1 MIELSGLKI
10 TDELLRA
17 IVGIFVIVDPIGSVG
32 IFLSVTNGFSQIKKE
47 KAARF
52 AGITV
57 AAVLVIAA
65 LMGQAILDLFGIR
78 LAAFSVAGGILF
90 LILAVEMIRGEGVS
104 QFHKLNERSEQLPAA
119 AIVPLGVPLMAGPG
133 AISTVILASPGSAN
147 WFETTILIS
156 SIAIL
161 GLVTWLCF
169 SYAQHI
175 RQTDWRYRNSTN
187 QSNHGFDT
195 CGFSCRVH
203 GERCTDTIQPL
214 DLRHADSNRSRKI
227 FCVRSR
233 IKCFGFPDIETIN
246 APILQQLYCQVKIMR
261 I

>member
-1 MIELSGLKI
+1 MVELTDLNI

-32 IFLSVTNGFSQIKKE
+32 IFLSVTNGFTQTKKE

-90 LILAVEMIRGEGVS
+90 LILAVEMIRGEGAS
-104 QFHKLNERSEQLPAA
+104 QFHNLSKRSEQLPAA

-133 AISTVILASPGSAN
+133 AISTVILSSPGSAN

-156 SIAIL
+156 SIAVL
-161 GLVTWLCF
+161 GMVTWLCF
-169 SYAQHI
+169 SYAQYI
-175 RQTDWRYRNSTN
+175 GQLIGDI
-187 QSNHGFDT
+187 G
-195 CGFSCRVH
+195 
-203 GERCTDTIQPL
+203 IQL
-214 DLRHADSNRSRKI
+214 I
-227 FCVRSR
+227 SR
-233 IKCFGFPDIETIN
+233 IMGL
-246 APILQQLYCQVKIMR
+246 ILAALAVEYMVKGIQ
-261 I
+261 ILFNL

>member
-1 MIELSGLKI
+1 MVELIGLKI

-32 IFLSVTNGFSQIKKE
+32 IFLSVTNGFTQIKKE

-147 WFETTILIS
+147 WFETAILIS
-156 SIAIL
+156 SIVVL
-161 GLVTWLCF
+161 GLITWLCF

-175 RQTDWRYRNSTN
+175 EKLIGDI
-187 QSNHGFDT
+187 G
-195 CGFSCRVH
+195 
-203 GERCTDTIQPL
+203 IQL
-214 DLRHADSNRSRKI
+214 I
-227 FCVRSR
+227 SR
-233 IKCFGFPDIETIN
+233 IMGL
-246 APILQQLYCQVKIMR
+246 ILAALAVEYIVKGVQILFNL
-261 I
+261 

>member
-1 MIELSGLKI
+1 MVELIGLKI

-32 IFLSVTNGFSQIKKE
+32 IFLSVTNGFTQIKKE

-90 LILAVEMIRGEGVS
+90 LILAVEMIRGEGAS
-104 QFHKLNERSEQLPAA
+104 QFHNLSKRSEQLPAA

-133 AISTVILASPGSAN
+133 AISTVILSSPGSAN

-156 SIAIL
+156 SIAVL
-161 GLVTWLCF
+161 GMVTWLCF
-169 SYAQHI
+169 SYAQYI
-175 RQTDWRYRNSTN
+175 GQLIGDI
-187 QSNHGFDT
+187 G
-195 CGFSCRVH
+195 
-203 GERCTDTIQPL
+203 IQL
-214 DLRHADSNRSRKI
+214 I
-227 FCVRSR
+227 SR
-233 IKCFGFPDIETIN
+233 IMGL
-246 APILQQLYCQVKIMR
+246 ILAALAVEYMVKGIQ
-261 I
+261 ILFNL

>member
-1 MIELSGLKI
+1 MVELISLKI

-32 IFLSVTNGFSQIKKE
+32 IFLAVTNGFSKIKKE

-57 AAVLVIAA
+57 AAVLVVAA

-147 WFETTILIS
+147 WFETAILIS
-156 SIAIL
+156 SIAVL

-175 RQTDWRYRNSTN
+175 GKLIGDI
-187 QSNHGFDT
+187 G
-195 CGFSCRVH
+195 
-203 GERCTDTIQPL
+203 IQL
-214 DLRHADSNRSRKI
+214 I
-227 FCVRSR
+227 SR
-233 IKCFGFPDIETIN
+233 IMGL
-246 APILQQLYCQVKIMR
+246 ILAALAVEYMVKGIQ
-261 I
+261 ILFNL

>member
-1 MIELSGLKI
+1 MVELTSLKI

-17 IVGIFVIVDPIGSVG
+17 IVGIFVIVDPIVSVG
-32 IFLSVTNGFSQIKKE
+32 IFLAVTNGFSKIKKE

-57 AAVLVIAA
+57 AAVLVVAA

-147 WFETTILIS
+147 WFETAILIS
-156 SIAIL
+156 SIAVL

-175 RQTDWRYRNSTN
+175 GKLIGDI
-187 QSNHGFDT
+187 G
-195 CGFSCRVH
+195 
-203 GERCTDTIQPL
+203 IQL
-214 DLRHADSNRSRKI
+214 I
-227 FCVRSR
+227 SR
-233 IKCFGFPDIETIN
+233 IMGL
-246 APILQQLYCQVKIMR
+246 ILAALAVEYMVKGIQ
-261 I
+261 ILFNL

>member
-1 MIELSGLKI
+1 MVELIGLKI

-32 IFLSVTNGFSQIKKE
+32 IFLSVTNGFTQIKKE

-90 LILAVEMIRGEGVS
+90 LILAVEMIRGEGAS
-104 QFHKLNERSEQLPAA
+104 QFHKLSKRSEQLPAA

-147 WFETTILIS
+147 WFETTIFIS
-156 SIAIL
+156 SIAVL
-161 GLVTWLCF
+161 GMVTWLCF
-169 SYAQHI
+169 SYAQYI
-175 RQTDWRYRNSTN
+175 GKLIGDI
-187 QSNHGFDT
+187 G
-195 CGFSCRVH
+195 
-203 GERCTDTIQPL
+203 IQL
-214 DLRHADSNRSRKI
+214 I
-227 FCVRSR
+227 SR
-233 IKCFGFPDIETIN
+233 IMGL
-246 APILQQLYCQVKIMR
+246 ILAALAVEYMVKGIQ
-261 I
+261 ILFNL

>member
-1 MIELSGLKI
+1 MVELTSLKI

-32 IFLSVTNGFSQIKKE
+32 IFLAVTNGFTQIKKE

-57 AAVLVIAA
+57 AAVLVVAA

-133 AISTVILASPGSAN
+133 AISTVILTSPGSAN
-147 WFETTILIS
+147 WFETTFLIS
-156 SIAIL
+156 SIAVL

-175 RQTDWRYRNSTN
+175 EKLIGDI
-187 QSNHGFDT
+187 
-195 CGFSCRVH
+195 V
-203 GERCTDTIQPL
+203 IQL
-214 DLRHADSNRSRKI
+214 I
-227 FCVRSR
+227 SR
-233 IKCFGFPDIETIN
+233 IMGL
-246 APILQQLYCQVKIMR
+246 ILAALAVEYMVKGIQ
-261 I
+261 ILFNL

>member
-1 MIELSGLKI
+1 MVELISLKI

-32 IFLSVTNGFSQIKKE
+32 IFLSVTNGFTQIKKE

-147 WFETTILIS
+147 WFETAILIS
-156 SIAIL
+156 SIAVL

-169 SYAQHI
+169 SYAQYI
-175 RQTDWRYRNSTN
+175 GKLIGDI
-187 QSNHGFDT
+187 G
-195 CGFSCRVH
+195 
-203 GERCTDTIQPL
+203 IQL
-214 DLRHADSNRSRKI
+214 I
-227 FCVRSR
+227 SR
-233 IKCFGFPDIETIN
+233 IMGL
-246 APILQQLYCQVKIMR
+246 ILAALAVEYMVKGVQILFNLQF
-261 I
+261 

>member
-1 MIELSGLKI
+1 MVELTSLKI

-32 IFLSVTNGFSQIKKE
+32 IFLAVTNGFSQIKKE

-57 AAVLVIAA
+57 AAVLVVAA

-147 WFETTILIS
+147 WFETAILIS
-156 SIAIL
+156 SIAVL

-175 RQTDWRYRNSTN
+175 GKLIGDI
-187 QSNHGFDT
+187 G
-195 CGFSCRVH
+195 
-203 GERCTDTIQPL
+203 IQL
-214 DLRHADSNRSRKI
+214 I
-227 FCVRSR
+227 SR
-233 IKCFGFPDIETIN
+233 IMGLMLAALAVEYMVKGIQ
-246 APILQQLYCQVKIMR
+246 ILFNL
-261 I
+261 

>member
-1 MIELSGLKI
+1 MVELTSLKI

-32 IFLSVTNGFSQIKKE
+32 IFLAVTNGFSKIKKE

-57 AAVLVIAA
+57 AAVLVVAA

-147 WFETTILIS
+147 WFETAILIS
-156 SIAIL
+156 SIAVL

-175 RQTDWRYRNSTN
+175 GKLIGDI
-187 QSNHGFDT
+187 G
-195 CGFSCRVH
+195 
-203 GERCTDTIQPL
+203 IQL
-214 DLRHADSNRSRKI
+214 I
-227 FCVRSR
+227 SR
-233 IKCFGFPDIETIN
+233 IMGL
-246 APILQQLYCQVKIMR
+246 ILAALAVEYVVKGVQILFKLQF
-261 I
+261 

>member
-1 MIELSGLKI
+1 MVELTSLKI

-147 WFETTILIS
+147 WFETAILIS
-156 SIAIL
+156 SIAVL

-175 RQTDWRYRNSTN
+175 GKLIGDI
-187 QSNHGFDT
+187 G
-195 CGFSCRVH
+195 
-203 GERCTDTIQPL
+203 IQL
-214 DLRHADSNRSRKI
+214 I
-227 FCVRSR
+227 SR
-233 IKCFGFPDIETIN
+233 IMGLMLAALAVEYMVKGIQ
-246 APILQQLYCQVKIMR
+246 ILFNL
-261 I
+261 

>member
-1 MIELSGLKI
+1 MVELIGLKI

-32 IFLSVTNGFSQIKKE
+32 IFLSVTNGFTQIKKE

-90 LILAVEMIRGEGVS
+90 LILAVEMIRGEGAS
-104 QFHKLNERSEQLPAA
+104 QFHKLSKRSEQLPAA

-147 WFETTILIS
+147 WFETTIFIS
-156 SIAIL
+156 SITVL
-161 GLVTWLCF
+161 GMVTWLCF
-169 SYAQHI
+169 SYAQYI
-175 RQTDWRYRNSTN
+175 GKLIGDI
-187 QSNHGFDT
+187 G
-195 CGFSCRVH
+195 
-203 GERCTDTIQPL
+203 IQL
-214 DLRHADSNRSRKI
+214 I
-227 FCVRSR
+227 SR
-233 IKCFGFPDIETIN
+233 IMGL
-246 APILQQLYCQVKIMR
+246 ILAALAVEYMVKGIQ
-261 I
+261 ILFNL

>member
-1 MIELSGLKI
+1 MVELISLKI

-32 IFLSVTNGFSQIKKE
+32 IFLAVTNGFSQIKKE

-57 AAVLVIAA
+57 AAVLVVAA

-147 WFETTILIS
+147 WFETAILIS
-156 SIAIL
+156 SIAVL

-169 SYAQHI
+169 SYAQYI
-175 RQTDWRYRNSTN
+175 GKLIGDI
-187 QSNHGFDT
+187 G
-195 CGFSCRVH
+195 
-203 GERCTDTIQPL
+203 IQL
-214 DLRHADSNRSRKI
+214 I
-227 FCVRSR
+227 SR
-233 IKCFGFPDIETIN
+233 IMGL
-246 APILQQLYCQVKIMR
+246 ILAALAVEYMVKGVQILFNLQF
-261 I
+261 

>member
-1 MIELSGLKI
+1 MVELTSLKI

-32 IFLSVTNGFSQIKKE
+32 IFLAVTNGFSKIKKE

-57 AAVLVIAA
+57 AAVLVVAA

-147 WFETTILIS
+147 WFETAILIS
-156 SIAIL
+156 SIAVL

-169 SYAQHI
+169 SYAQYI
-175 RQTDWRYRNSTN
+175 GKLIGDI
-187 QSNHGFDT
+187 G
-195 CGFSCRVH
+195 
-203 GERCTDTIQPL
+203 IQL
-214 DLRHADSNRSRKI
+214 I
-227 FCVRSR
+227 SR
-233 IKCFGFPDIETIN
+233 IMGL
-246 APILQQLYCQVKIMR
+246 ILAALAVEYVVKGVQILFKLQF
-261 I
+261 

>member
-1 MIELSGLKI
+1 MVELTDLNI

-32 IFLSVTNGFSQIKKE
+32 IFLSVTSGFTQIKKE

-90 LILAVEMIRGEGVS
+90 LILAVEMIRGEGAS
-104 QFHKLNERSEQLPAA
+104 QFHNLSKRSEQLPAA

-156 SIAIL
+156 SIAVL

-175 RQTDWRYRNSTN
+175 GKLIGDI
-187 QSNHGFDT
+187 G
-195 CGFSCRVH
+195 
-203 GERCTDTIQPL
+203 IQL
-214 DLRHADSNRSRKI
+214 I
-227 FCVRSR
+227 SR
-233 IKCFGFPDIETIN
+233 IMGL
-246 APILQQLYCQVKIMR
+246 ILAALAVEYMVKGIQ
-261 I
+261 ILFNL

>member
-1 MIELSGLKI
+1 MVELTSLKI

-17 IVGIFVIVDPIGSVG
+17 IVGIFVIVDPVGSVG

-57 AAVLVIAA
+57 AAVLVVAA

-147 WFETTILIS
+147 WFETAILIS
-156 SIAIL
+156 SIAVL

-175 RQTDWRYRNSTN
+175 GKLIGDI
-187 QSNHGFDT
+187 G
-195 CGFSCRVH
+195 
-203 GERCTDTIQPL
+203 IQL
-214 DLRHADSNRSRKI
+214 I
-227 FCVRSR
+227 SR
-233 IKCFGFPDIETIN
+233 IMGLMLAALAVEYMVKGIQ
-246 APILQQLYCQVKIMR
+246 ILFNL
-261 I
+261 

>member
-1 MIELSGLKI
+1 MVELTSLKI

-32 IFLSVTNGFSQIKKE
+32 IFLAVTNGFSQIKKE

-147 WFETTILIS
+147 WFETAILIS
-156 SIAIL
+156 SIAVL

-175 RQTDWRYRNSTN
+175 GKLIGDI
-187 QSNHGFDT
+187 G
-195 CGFSCRVH
+195 
-203 GERCTDTIQPL
+203 IQL
-214 DLRHADSNRSRKI
+214 I
-227 FCVRSR
+227 SR
-233 IKCFGFPDIETIN
+233 IMGL
-246 APILQQLYCQVKIMR
+246 ILAALAVEYMVKGIQ
-261 I
+261 ILFNL

>member
-1 MIELSGLKI
+1 MVELTSLKI

-32 IFLSVTNGFSQIKKE
+32 IFLAVTNGFSKIKKE

-57 AAVLVIAA
+57 AAVLVVAA

-147 WFETTILIS
+147 WFETAILIS
-156 SIAIL
+156 SIAVL

-175 RQTDWRYRNSTN
+175 GKLIGDI
-187 QSNHGFDT
+187 G
-195 CGFSCRVH
+195 
-203 GERCTDTIQPL
+203 IQL
-214 DLRHADSNRSRKI
+214 I
-227 FCVRSR
+227 SR
-233 IKCFGFPDIETIN
+233 IMGLMLAALAVEYMVKGIQ
-246 APILQQLYCQVKIMR
+246 ILFNL
-261 I
+261 

>member
-1 MIELSGLKI
+1 MIELIGLKI

-32 IFLSVTNGFSQIKKE
+32 IFLSVTKGFSQIKKE

-147 WFETTILIS
+147 WFETAILIS
-156 SIAIL
+156 SIAVL

-175 RQTDWRYRNSTN
+175 GKLIGDI
-187 QSNHGFDT
+187 G
-195 CGFSCRVH
+195 
-203 GERCTDTIQPL
+203 IQL
-214 DLRHADSNRSRKI
+214 I
-227 FCVRSR
+227 SR
-233 IKCFGFPDIETIN
+233 IMGL
-246 APILQQLYCQVKIMR
+246 ILAALAVEYMVKGIQ
-261 I
+261 ILFNL

>member
-1 MIELSGLKI
+1 MVELTSLKI

-17 IVGIFVIVDPIGSVG
+17 IVGIFVIVDPVGSVG
-32 IFLSVTNGFSQIKKE
+32 IFLAVTNGFSQIKKE

-147 WFETTILIS
+147 WFETAILIS
-156 SIAIL
+156 SIAVL

-175 RQTDWRYRNSTN
+175 GKLIGDI
-187 QSNHGFDT
+187 G
-195 CGFSCRVH
+195 
-203 GERCTDTIQPL
+203 IQL
-214 DLRHADSNRSRKI
+214 I
-227 FCVRSR
+227 SR
-233 IKCFGFPDIETIN
+233 IMGL
-246 APILQQLYCQVKIMR
+246 ILAALAVEYMVKGIQ
-261 I
+261 ILFNL

>member
-1 MIELSGLKI
+1 MVELIGLKI

-32 IFLSVTNGFSQIKKE
+32 IFLSVTNGFTQIKKE

-90 LILAVEMIRGEGVS
+90 LILAVEMIRGEGAS
-104 QFHKLNERSEQLPAA
+104 QFHKLSKRSEQLPAA

-156 SIAIL
+156 SIAVL
-161 GLVTWLCF
+161 GMVTWLCF
-169 SYAQHI
+169 SYAQYI
-175 RQTDWRYRNSTN
+175 GKLIGDI
-187 QSNHGFDT
+187 G
-195 CGFSCRVH
+195 
-203 GERCTDTIQPL
+203 IQL
-214 DLRHADSNRSRKI
+214 I
-227 FCVRSR
+227 SR
-233 IKCFGFPDIETIN
+233 IMGL
-246 APILQQLYCQVKIMR
+246 ILAALAVEYMVKGIQ
-261 I
+261 ILFNL

>member
-1 MIELSGLKI
+1 MVELIGLKI

-32 IFLSVTNGFSQIKKE
+32 IFLSVTNGFTQIKKE

-147 WFETTILIS
+147 WFETAILIS
-156 SIAIL
+156 SIAVL

-169 SYAQHI
+169 SYAQYI
-175 RQTDWRYRNSTN
+175 GKLIGDI
-187 QSNHGFDT
+187 G
-195 CGFSCRVH
+195 
-203 GERCTDTIQPL
+203 IQL
-214 DLRHADSNRSRKI
+214 I
-227 FCVRSR
+227 SR
-233 IKCFGFPDIETIN
+233 IMGL
-246 APILQQLYCQVKIMR
+246 ILAALAVEYMVKGVQILFNLQF
-261 I
+261 

>member
-1 MIELSGLKI
+1 LISLKI

-147 WFETTILIS
+147 WFETAILIS
-156 SIAIL
+156 SIAVL

-175 RQTDWRYRNSTN
+175 GKLIGDI
-187 QSNHGFDT
+187 G
-195 CGFSCRVH
+195 
-203 GERCTDTIQPL
+203 IQL
-214 DLRHADSNRSRKI
+214 I
-227 FCVRSR
+227 SR
-233 IKCFGFPDIETIN
+233 IMGLMLAALAVEYMVKGIQ
-246 APILQQLYCQVKIMR
+246 ILFNL
-261 I
+261 

>member
-1 MIELSGLKI
+1 MVELTDLNI

-32 IFLSVTNGFSQIKKE
+32 IFLSVTKGFSQIKKE

-90 LILAVEMIRGEGVS
+90 LILAVEMIRGEGAS
-104 QFHKLNERSEQLPAA
+104 QFHNLSKRSEQLPAA

-133 AISTVILASPGSAN
+133 AISTVILSSPGSAN

-156 SIAIL
+156 SIAVL
-161 GLVTWLCF
+161 GMVTWLCF
-169 SYAQHI
+169 SYAQYI
-175 RQTDWRYRNSTN
+175 GQLIGDI
-187 QSNHGFDT
+187 G
-195 CGFSCRVH
+195 
-203 GERCTDTIQPL
+203 IQL
-214 DLRHADSNRSRKI
+214 I
-227 FCVRSR
+227 SR
-233 IKCFGFPDIETIN
+233 IMGL
-246 APILQQLYCQVKIMR
+246 ILAALAVEYMVKGIQ
-261 I
+261 ILFNL

>member
-1 MIELSGLKI
+1 MVELTSLKI

-17 IVGIFVIVDPIGSVG
+17 IVGIFVIVDPVGSVG
-32 IFLSVTNGFSQIKKE
+32 IFLAVTNGFSQIKKE

-133 AISTVILASPGSAN
+133 AISTVILASPGGAH
-147 WFETTILIS
+147 WFETAIFIS
-156 SIAIL
+156 SIAVL

-175 RQTDWRYRNSTN
+175 GKLIGDI
-187 QSNHGFDT
+187 G
-195 CGFSCRVH
+195 
-203 GERCTDTIQPL
+203 IQL
-214 DLRHADSNRSRKI
+214 I
-227 FCVRSR
+227 SR
-233 IKCFGFPDIETIN
+233 IMGL
-246 APILQQLYCQVKIMR
+246 ILAALAVEYMVKGIQ
-261 I
+261 ILFNL

>member
-1 MIELSGLKI
+1 MVELIGLKI

-32 IFLSVTNGFSQIKKE
+32 IFLSVTNGFTQIKKE

-90 LILAVEMIRGEGVS
+90 LILAVEMIRGEGAS
-104 QFHKLNERSEQLPAA
+104 QFHNLSKRSEQLPAA

-156 SIAIL
+156 SIAVL

-175 RQTDWRYRNSTN
+175 GKLIGDI
-187 QSNHGFDT
+187 G
-195 CGFSCRVH
+195 
-203 GERCTDTIQPL
+203 IQL
-214 DLRHADSNRSRKI
+214 I
-227 FCVRSR
+227 SR
-233 IKCFGFPDIETIN
+233 IMGL
-246 APILQQLYCQVKIMR
+246 ILAALAVEYMVKGIQ
-261 I
+261 ILFNL

>member
-1 MIELSGLKI
+1 MVELTSLKI

-147 WFETTILIS
+147 WFETAILIS
-156 SIAIL
+156 SIAVL

-175 RQTDWRYRNSTN
+175 GKLIGDI
-187 QSNHGFDT
+187 G
-195 CGFSCRVH
+195 
-203 GERCTDTIQPL
+203 IQL
-214 DLRHADSNRSRKI
+214 I
-227 FCVRSR
+227 SR
-233 IKCFGFPDIETIN
+233 IMGL
-246 APILQQLYCQVKIMR
+246 ILAALAVEYMVKGIQ
-261 I
+261 ILFNL

>member
-1 MIELSGLKI
+1 MVELTSLKI

-32 IFLSVTNGFSQIKKE
+32 IFLAVTNGFSKIKKE

-57 AAVLVIAA
+57 AAVLVVAA

-147 WFETTILIS
+147 WFETAILIS
-156 SIAIL
+156 SIAVL

-169 SYAQHI
+169 SYAQYI
-175 RQTDWRYRNSTN
+175 GKLIGDI
-187 QSNHGFDT
+187 G
-195 CGFSCRVH
+195 
-203 GERCTDTIQPL
+203 IQL
-214 DLRHADSNRSRKI
+214 I
-227 FCVRSR
+227 SR
-233 IKCFGFPDIETIN
+233 IMGL
-246 APILQQLYCQVKIMR
+246 ILAALAVEYMVKGIQ
-261 I
+261 ILFNL

>member
-1 MIELSGLKI
+1 MVELTSLKI

-17 IVGIFVIVDPIGSVG
+17 IVGIFVIVDPVGSVG
-32 IFLSVTNGFSQIKKE
+32 IFLAVTNGFSQIKKE

-57 AAVLVIAA
+57 AAVLVTAA

-133 AISTVILASPGSAN
+133 AISTVILASPGSTN
-147 WFETTILIS
+147 WYETAILIS
-156 SIAIL
+156 SIVVL
-161 GLVTWLCF
+161 GLVTSLCF
-169 SYAQHI
+169 LYAQHI
-175 RQTDWRYRNSTN
+175 GKLIGDI
-187 QSNHGFDT
+187 G
-195 CGFSCRVH
+195 
-203 GERCTDTIQPL
+203 IQL
-214 DLRHADSNRSRKI
+214 I
-227 FCVRSR
+227 SR
-233 IKCFGFPDIETIN
+233 IMGL
-246 APILQQLYCQVKIMR
+246 ILAALAVEYMVKGVQILFNL
-261 I
+261 

>member
-1 MIELSGLKI
+1 MVELIGLKI

-32 IFLSVTNGFSQIKKE
+32 IFLSVTNGFTQIKKE

-90 LILAVEMIRGEGVS
+90 LILAVEMIRGEGAS
-104 QFHKLNERSEQLPAA
+104 QFHNLSKRSEQLPAA

-133 AISTVILASPGSAN
+133 AISTVILSSPGSAN

-156 SIAIL
+156 SIAVL
-161 GLVTWLCF
+161 GMVTWLCF
-169 SYAQHI
+169 SYAQYI
-175 RQTDWRYRNSTN
+175 GQLIGDI
-187 QSNHGFDT
+187 G
-195 CGFSCRVH
+195 
-203 GERCTDTIQPL
+203 IQL
-214 DLRHADSNRSRKI
+214 I
-227 FCVRSR
+227 SR
-233 IKCFGFPDIETIN
+233 IMGL
-246 APILQQLYCQVKIMR
+246 ILAALAVEYMVKGVQILFNL
-261 I
+261 

>member
-1 MIELSGLKI
+1 MVELIDLNI

-32 IFLSVTNGFSQIKKE
+32 IFLSVTSGFTQIKKE

-90 LILAVEMIRGEGVS
+90 LILAVEMIRGEGAS
-104 QFHKLNERSEQLPAA
+104 QFHNLSKRSEQLPAA

-156 SIAIL
+156 SIAVL

-175 RQTDWRYRNSTN
+175 GKLIGDI
-187 QSNHGFDT
+187 G
-195 CGFSCRVH
+195 
-203 GERCTDTIQPL
+203 IQL
-214 DLRHADSNRSRKI
+214 I
-227 FCVRSR
+227 SR
-233 IKCFGFPDIETIN
+233 IMGL
-246 APILQQLYCQVKIMR
+246 ILAALAVEYMVKGIQ
-261 I
+261 ILFNL

>member
-1 MIELSGLKI
+1 MVELTDLNI

-32 IFLSVTNGFSQIKKE
+32 IFLSVTNGFTQTKKE

-90 LILAVEMIRGEGVS
+90 LILAVEMIRGEGAS
-104 QFHKLNERSEQLPAA
+104 QFHNLSKRSEQLPAA

-156 SIAIL
+156 SIAVL
-161 GLVTWLCF
+161 GMVTWLCF
-169 SYAQHI
+169 SYAQYI
-175 RQTDWRYRNSTN
+175 GQLIGDI
-187 QSNHGFDT
+187 G
-195 CGFSCRVH
+195 
-203 GERCTDTIQPL
+203 IQL
-214 DLRHADSNRSRKI
+214 I
-227 FCVRSR
+227 SR
-233 IKCFGFPDIETIN
+233 IMGL
-246 APILQQLYCQVKIMR
+246 ILAALAVEYMVKGIQ
-261 I
+261 ILFNL

>member
-1 MIELSGLKI
+1 MVELTSLKI

-32 IFLSVTNGFSQIKKE
+32 IFLAVTNGFSKIKKE

-57 AAVLVIAA
+57 AAVLVVAA

-78 LAAFSVAGGILF
+78 LAAFSVAGGFLF

-147 WFETTILIS
+147 WFETAILIS
-156 SIAIL
+156 SIAVL

-175 RQTDWRYRNSTN
+175 GKLIGDI
-187 QSNHGFDT
+187 G
-195 CGFSCRVH
+195 
-203 GERCTDTIQPL
+203 IQL
-214 DLRHADSNRSRKI
+214 I
-227 FCVRSR
+227 SR
-233 IKCFGFPDIETIN
+233 IMGL
-246 APILQQLYCQVKIMR
+246 ILAALAVEYVVKGVQILFKLQF
-261 I
+261 